1 LRQVWLQQYYT
12 EDGRLRWREADEL
25 PPHKWLIV
33 SPDDRDAR
41 NCTKRDTNWTGY
53 LVHLT
58 ETCEE
63 ATPHFIT
70 HVETTPATTTDDA
83 VVGTIHQDL
92 AAKDLL
98 PAVHLVDAGY
108 TAVDTL
114 RAAEHQYQI
123 DLLGPVSGGGS
134 WQALA
139 GQGFDVSCFAIDWEH
154 QVVTCPQGQPS
165 QSWHVR
171 QEKYGHEY
179 IAVQFAPSDCKACPH
194 QADCTRAKRG
204 VRTVTFKPQ
213 AEYET
218 LQAARARQETE
229 TFKQQYKKRAG
240 VEGTLSQGT
249 RAFGLRRCRYLGLA
263 KARLQHLATAAA
275 MNLTRLVQWLVDEA
289 QPKEPYRSPFAALAP
304 A

>member
-1 LRQVWLQQYYT
+1 MPKDKTQQAALQQQMGQDGAQLFHALWQPDAPAGLRTLPTVEVLRQVWLQQYYT
-12 EDGRLRWREADEL
+12 EDGRLRWREVDEL

-33 SPDDRDAR
+33 SPDDCDAR

-58 ETCEE
+58 ETCAEV
-63 ATPHFIT
+63 TPHFIT
-70 HVETTPATTTDDA
+70 HVATTPATTTDDA
-83 VVGTIHQDL
+83 VVETIHQDL

-108 TAVDTL
+108 TAEDTVQ
-114 RAAEHQYQI
+114 AAEYHYQI

-154 QVVTCPQGQPS
+154 QVVTCPQGQLS

-179 IAVQFAPSDCKACPH
+179 IAVQFAPSDCKTCPH

-204 VRTVTFKPQ
+204 VAQSSSNPRRNTKP
-213 AEYET
+213 
-218 LQAARARQETE
+218 
-229 TFKQQYKKRAG
+229 
-240 VEGTLSQGT
+240 
-249 RAFGLRRCRYLGLA
+249 CR
-263 KARLQHLATAAA
+263 
-275 MNLTRLVQWLVDEA
+275 
-289 QPKEPYRSPFAALAP
+289 PPAP
-304 A
+304 ARRPKPSNNNTRNGRA